1 MIVMIRNYSGKNL
14 LIEDQADRI
23 RSITTKHL
31 HLVPA
36 KAVVMVAFSLI
47 GLSAGVLCAV
57 IGSIVGAVYQSV
69 KVLLI
74 VVKVIGGCES
84 RMHQIQDNDSS
95 NRPIPVLDVSDTSMF
110 QNDLNRSNISSYS
123 LDTIVTHQQTQ
134 RRILYCIKLSSA
146 CPQCSNYSFRNVEGS
161 DQLMKCLHCGIAWC
175 WTCRKRID
183 KTSQAKQH
191 FEWYNVFGCPG

>member
-23 RSITTKHL
+23 RSITTKYL

-74 VVKVIGGCES
+74 VVKVIGGCE
-84 RMHQIQDNDSS
+84 
-95 NRPIPVLDVSDTSMF
+95 
-110 QNDLNRSNISSYS
+110 
-123 LDTIVTHQQTQ
+123 
-134 RRILYCIKLSSA
+134 
-146 CPQCSNYSFRNVEGS
+146 
-161 DQLMKCLHCGIAWC
+161 
-175 WTCRKRID
+175 
-183 KTSQAKQH
+183 
-191 FEWYNVFGCPG
+191 